1 MARLRIDADK
11 CTGCGQCLEACPY
24 DGIELA
30 EAVARFKENC
40 NFCGACREACEFD
53 AIVEEEETAAA
64 PAAAAGRGA
73 VDPSEWRDVWVFG
86 EQRDGKLA
94 SVVVELV
101 GEGRKLAD
109 ARGQKLC
116 AVVLGQGMEETCR
129 GLLADYPVDRVIY
142 VGAPELAVFE
152 AEVYGRVFRDL
163 VRERKPETVLAGA
176 TCAGR
181 SFLSRVAVEVRTG
194 LTADCTGLDI
204 DDEGQL
210 LVQTRPA
217 FGGNI
222 MAQIICRERRPQMAT
237 VRPHVMKP
245 PEKGAGRGGEL
256 EKVVP
261 DPALLVSRVK
271 ILDFIAEV
279 EDTVNITE
287 ADIIVSGGRG
297 LGGPEHFKLIE
308 DLAKALGGAVG
319 SSRAAVDAGW
329 KPYSHQVGQT
339 GKTVC
344 PKLYIACGISGA
356 VQHLVGMQSSDVIVA
371 INRDAEAPIF
381 KVATYGI
388 VGDLKEIV
396 PLLTRKVLARKGAE

>member
-1 MARLRIDADK
+1 MASLQIISEK
-11 CTGCGQCLEACPY
+11 CTGCGQCLDVCAY

-30 EAVARFKENC
+30 ESIARFNEKC
-40 NFCGACREACEFD
+40 NLCGACLEACPVE
-53 AIVEEEETAAA
+53 AIVEEES
-64 PAAAAGRGA
+64 PA
-73 VDPSEWRDVWVFG
+73 VDSSCAVDVSDYRDVWVFG
-86 EQRDGKLA
+86 EQRDGRFA
-94 SVVVELV
+94 SVVQELI
-101 GEGRKLAD
+101 GAGRKLAD
-109 ARGQKLC
+109 ARSQKLC
-116 AVVLGQGMEETCR
+116 VVVLGSAMEEACKA
-129 GLLADYPVDRVIY
+129 LLAEYPVDKVLY
-142 VGAPELAVFE
+142 VESPELGTFE
-152 AEVYGRVFRDL
+152 AEVYGKVFSSM
-163 VRERKPETVLAGA
+163 VRERKPESVLAGA

-181 SFLSRVAVEVRTG
+181 SFLSRVAVAVRSG

-204 DDEGQL
+204 GEDGQL

-245 PEKGAGRGGEL
+245 PEKGAGLGGEL
-256 EKVVP
+256 EKIAP
-261 DPALLVSRVK
+261 DPAQVVSRVK

-279 EDTVNITE
+279 EDTVNIAE
-287 ADIIVSGGRG
+287 ADIVVSGGRG
-297 LGGPEHFKLIE
+297 LGGPENFKLIE
-308 DLAKALGGAVG
+308 DLARALGGAVG

-329 KPYSHQVGQT
+329 KAYSHQVGQT

-371 INRDAEAPIF
+371 INRDADAPIF

-388 VGDLKEIV
+388 VGDLKEVV
-396 PLLTRKVLARKGAE
+396 PMLTKKILAKKNQ